1 MTLDLLQ
8 KIIKEYNI
16 PSDVILESD
25 SGWECSA
32 TKMDALYYNKEKNTI
47 VFRQNYSLNE
57 IYYVKEK
64 GWMALDINNDR
75 RKEVD
80 EISQEYDDAVKY
92 ANSELHKKALEQ
104 GYVFVTTGLAMAN
117 KYYTKYY
124 TYEVEVFD
132 DIALTKNLHIVLSQE
147 NYGKEWAFTREELK
161 INKTYFRTD
170 IVVENAKKRTENKQL
185 GGNNFYDR

>member
-8 KIIKEYNI
+8 KIIKAYNI

-32 TKMDALYYNKEKNTI
+32 TKIDALYYNKEKNTI

-64 GWMALDINNDR
+64 GWIALDINNDR

-80 EISQEYDDAVKY
+80 EITHEYDDAVKY

-104 GYVFVTTGLAMAN
+104 GYVFVGTELVMAD
-117 KYYTKYY
+117 KYY
-124 TYEVEVFD
+124 TYEVDVFD
-132 DIALTKNLHIVLSQE
+132 DIALTKNLNVVLSQE

-161 INKTYFRTD
+161 KDKTLFRTD
-170 IVVENAKKRTENKQL
+170 VVENAKKCIK
-185 GGNNFYDR
+185 NNI